1 MRPVIR
7 DLPLF
12 ALGSIGAGGKYHEP
26 GPEDRGDSVTA
37 AERSASLSRRRPAL
51 VGLVALALVVAV
63 TAPAPATTDAAGGF
77 PDVPEGD
84 VHEPAINA
92 LAEMGLFEDTLCEDG
107 FCPGDP
113 MKRWVMAVWLIR
125 ALGGEVT
132 TTGSSRFAD
141 VDAASW
147 WSPYVEELADLGITK
162 GCRTEPLL
170 RYCPD
175 GTVTRAE
182 MASFLVRAFNLEA
195 AHSSAAFTDVSEGNV
210 HKANVDAL
218 FAAGITKGCDDDPL
232 RYCPGQS
239 VKRAEMATFLHRAL
253 IKQEE
258 MAGPASVEISDD
270 VPDAD
275 LTDVST
281 GDTVNLRSLFTGDRA
296 VMFWF
301 WAEW

>member
-1 MRPVIR
+1 M
-7 DLPLF
+7 
-12 ALGSIGAGGKYHEP
+12 
-26 GPEDRGDSVTA
+26 TA

-77 PDVPEGD
+77 SDVPEGD
-84 VHEPAINA
+84 VREPAINA

-107 FCPGDP
+107 LFCPGDP

-147 WSPYVEELADLGITK
+147 WSPYVEELADRGITK

-182 MASFLVRAFNLEA
+182 MASFLV
-195 AHSSAAFTDVSEGNV
+195 
-210 HKANVDAL
+210 
-218 FAAGITKGCDDDPL
+218 
-232 RYCPGQS
+232 
-239 VKRAEMATFLHRAL
+239 
-253 IKQEE
+253 
-258 MAGPASVEISDD
+258 
-270 VPDAD
+270 
-275 LTDVST
+275 
-281 GDTVNLRSLFTGDRA
+281 
-296 VMFWF
+296 
-301 WAEW
+301 